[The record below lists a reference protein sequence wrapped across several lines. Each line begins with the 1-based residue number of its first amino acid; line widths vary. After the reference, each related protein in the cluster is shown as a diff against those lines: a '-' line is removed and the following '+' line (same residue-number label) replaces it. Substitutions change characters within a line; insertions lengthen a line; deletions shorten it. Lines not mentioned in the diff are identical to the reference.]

1 AKLVALI
8 NREGVD
14 TLHFVPS
21 MLQAFLQ

>member
-1 AKLVALI
+1 DPAKLVELI

-21 MLQAFLQ
+21 MLQ